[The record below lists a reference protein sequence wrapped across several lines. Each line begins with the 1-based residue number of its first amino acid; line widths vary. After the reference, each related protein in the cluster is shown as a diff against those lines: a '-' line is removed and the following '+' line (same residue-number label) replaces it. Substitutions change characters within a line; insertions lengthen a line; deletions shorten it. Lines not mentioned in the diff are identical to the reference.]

1 VEKPNDPSG
10 KDTFV
15 MSLTP
20 DGQAAVRPDDLSAFP
35 MLFARSNQ
43 TAALATDWDS
53 ARSYALDDDGVSN
66 PEMTHIFE
74 ADQKAREGDMAKID
88 WSVVGRQD
96 EQRRVAVTEL
106 LKQGKLHTGED
117 FEHAAFLFQHGG
129 TPDDYL
135 LAHTLAMVA
144 VARGRSAAIWIA
156 AATLD
161 RYLQNIQQPQIYG
174 TQFTW
179 KDNAPTTQDPYHREL
194 ISDALRR
201 ALGVPPMAQQEER
214 RKEIEASRHV
224 PAPKQP

>member
-1 VEKPNDPSG
+1 
-10 KDTFV
+10 
-15 MSLTP
+15 
-20 DGQAAVRPDDLSAFP
+20 
-35 MLFARSNQ
+35 
-43 TAALATDWDS
+43 
-53 ARSYALDDDGVSN
+53 
-66 PEMTHIFE
+66 
-74 ADQKAREGDMAKID
+74 
-88 WSVVGRQD
+88 VGRQD

-179 KDNAPTTQDPYHREL
+179 KDNAPTTQEPYHREL
-194 ISDALRR
+194 ISDSLRR

-224 PAPKQP
+224 PAGKRL